1 MPRWTREP
9 NADQRIKLVITG
21 FKNSPYKSREDT
33 IKSHGVDPNTLRRR
47 LNGKHKSHKIAH
59 IQQQRLLPPAE
70 SAVVRQCIC
79 LGKCCVIPFAKKMP
93 AIEHFKA
100 LVLMF
105 KTVKTPPN
113 RQKPISYVIQNLA
126 NY

>member
-21 FKNSPYKSREDT
+21 FKNSPYKNWEDT
-33 IKSHGVDPNTLRRR
+33 IKSHSVDPNTLRRR

-59 IQQQRLLPPAE
+59 IQQQRLLPPTE

-93 AIEHFKA
+93 TIEHFKA

-105 KTVKTPPN
+105 KPVKTPPTV
-113 RQKPISYVIQNLA
+113 KSP
-126 NY
+126 